1 MSVWVCV
8 HCKYYARLKAFPRF
22 FFHSGKMRTLHETK
36 QKKTRIYTTMVA
48 YCLDNITLRN
58 GSLTFRKR
66 TPATIHY
73 HHYYHYPAKL
83 EKMINKTKK
92 KKKKEYHCKWRGYAT
107 QAQQSL
113 SHLSLISSHFLFIP
127 YVSQSELFYFK

>member
-1 MSVWVCV
+1 MGVCALYILRKTQSISSFFFIQEKCV
-8 HCKYYARLKAFPRF
+8 HC
-22 FFHSGKMRTLHETK
+22 MK